1 MTNDKNDEQLAE
13 LAELMELAEQANDE
27 AYKALIFQYTGEEVG
42 AEVRRYTEELQAW
55 LLAGMAGPHPDQPNF
70 LAAIRRAC
78 RRAELKPMAR
88 MRG

>member
-1 MTNDKNDEQLAE
+1 MSDKNDEQLAE
-13 LAELMELAEQANDE
+13 LAELMELAEQADDE

-55 LLAGMAGPHPDQPNF
+55 LLAGMAGPRPDGPHY

-78 RRAELKPMAR
+78 QRAELKPR